1 MAFGGYEVGR
11 TYNRRR
17 DIHGRFGGQRQ
28 GGICTPKGHPVVIAF
43 TGASGRQHGYADGWA
58 ADGVYR
64 YFGEGQSGDMSW
76 KGGNLAIRDHAANG
90 EDLLLFQTLGD
101 GNVRF
106 LGEFVCAGYDLEPA
120 PDGTGAMRQA
130 IVFNLVPASDLDEDA
145 TPVRSESRGTVDL
158 QTLRGRALEA
168 VSTPAQADHSRAKR
182 NVYERS
188 REIRLYVLAR
198 ANGHCEACLHPA
210 PFVSLM
216 GSPYLEPH
224 HIRRLGDGG
233 PDDPRFMAAV
243 CPNCHRQIH
252 HGVDGRSMNERLQVA
267 VSTKEAGLE
276 PKTQYAAFPGMRART
291 PPRG

>member
-28 GGICTPKGHPVVIAF
+28 GGICTPKDYPVVIAF
-43 TGASGRQHGYADGWA
+43 TGTSGRQHGYADGWA

-106 LGEFVCAGYDLEPA
+106 VGEFVCAGYDVEPA
-120 PDGTGAMRQA
+120 PDGTGGMRQA
-130 IVFNLVPASDLDEDA
+130 IVFNLVPASDLDE
-145 TPVRSESRGTVDL
+145 GTISSSGEDSVTADL
-158 QTLRGRALEA
+158 QTLRRRAIEA
-168 VSTPAQADHSRAKR
+168 VSTPTQADRAIAKR
-182 NVYERS
+182 TVYERT
-188 REIRLYVLAR
+188 RDIRTYVLAR
-198 ANGHCEACLHPA
+198 ANGHCEACSRPA
-210 PFVSLM
+210 PFVTIS
-216 GSPYLEPH
+216 GIPYLEPH

-233 PDDPRFMAAV
+233 PDDPCFMGAV
-243 CPNCHRQIH
+243 CPNCHREIH
-252 HGVDGRSMNERLQVA
+252 HGANGPSINERLQTA
-267 VSTKEAGLE
+267 VSSKESSS
-276 PKTQYAAFPGMRART
+276 
-291 PPRG
+291 